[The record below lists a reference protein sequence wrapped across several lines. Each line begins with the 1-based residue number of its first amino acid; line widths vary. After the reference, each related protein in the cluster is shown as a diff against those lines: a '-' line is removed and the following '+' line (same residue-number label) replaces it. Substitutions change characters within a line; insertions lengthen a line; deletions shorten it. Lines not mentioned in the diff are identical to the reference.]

1 MSNKTNGVSL
11 LVSDN
16 HIAVNADVT
25 FQIEEREDIPAAHIS
40 DVIYQLVLD
49 GLRKHEGAKLGEG
62 QYKGILTL
70 CVSSIPKDEE
80 VPEDDKPA
88 SVNKQ
93 ALEMVKEIL
102 PNEVSDTDTE

>member
-1 MSNKTNGVSL
+1 MSNKTTNGVSL

-25 FQIEEREDIPAAHIS
+25 FAIEEREDIPAAHIS

-62 QYKGILTL
+62 QYKGVLTL

-80 VPEDDKPA
+80 VPVDRPA
-88 SVNKQ
+88 TVNEQ